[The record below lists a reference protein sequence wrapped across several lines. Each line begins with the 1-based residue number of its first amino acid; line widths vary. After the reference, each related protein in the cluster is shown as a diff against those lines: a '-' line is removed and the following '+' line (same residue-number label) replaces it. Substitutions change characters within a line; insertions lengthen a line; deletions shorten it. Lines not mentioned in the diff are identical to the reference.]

1 MMYQENILDHY
12 KNPRNFGKIENATV
26 HHHEYNPLCGD
37 EIDMFLLIDENK
49 KVDEGLSKAKP
60 SIFGQAF
67 CDSKKVVD
75 VKVYPRGCAISVA
88 SASMLSD
95 EIKGKNIDELKS
107 MTKEQILEMLGIPI
121 SPVRLKCA
129 LLSLDTLKNSI
140 LIFEKYVNKN

>member
-12 KNPRNFGKIENATV
+12 KSPRNFGKIENATV

-49 KVDEGLSKAKP
+49 KIVD
-60 SIFGQAF
+60 I
-67 CDSKKVVD
+67 
-75 VKVYPRGCAISVA
+75 KVYPRGCAISVA
-88 SASMLSD
+88 SASMLS
-95 EIKGKNIDELKS
+95 EQIKGKNLDELKT
-107 MTKEQILEMLGIPI
+107 MTKEEILEMLGIPI

-140 LIFEKYVNKN
+140 LIFEKYVRKE